1 MLIYVSAYL
10 LIGLIFSSFLY
21 IKDQVKLEDHKIET
35 NFMFY
40 WIFWAV
46 LLLFNILE
54 YLSDFYFDFL
64 DRLSEKIKDTLHK

>member
-21 IKDQVKLEDHKIET
+21 IKDQIKLEDHKIET

>member
-1 MLIYVSAYL
+1 MFIYVSAYL

-21 IKDQVKLEDHKIET
+21 IKDQITLEDHKIET

-40 WIFWAV
+40 WIFWV
-46 LLLFNILE
+46 ILLLFNVLE
-54 YLSDFYFDFL
+54 YLSDLYFDFL